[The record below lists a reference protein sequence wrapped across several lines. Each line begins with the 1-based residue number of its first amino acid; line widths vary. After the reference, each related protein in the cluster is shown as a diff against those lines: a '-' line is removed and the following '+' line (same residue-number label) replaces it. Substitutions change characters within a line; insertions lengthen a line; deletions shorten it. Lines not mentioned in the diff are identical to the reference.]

1 MYEID
6 IYLNKFYLWN
16 KENIDAKYELM
27 KIRNNYLSDFDYD
40 KVMYTHKV
48 LIKEAWYMSSAKE
61 ELKQAYYKFKKAD
74 EMLEEYQKFKT
85 RAEKMTA
92 TMSDSTARTNRTSD
106 KVGENAVKMADL
118 KDKYNTLLLD
128 AENEQVRIIQ
138 ELNKVCEPYRTV
150 LYKRYVQRQNFETIA
165 SEMYYSYITIIKMH
179 GEALIKYERRNE
191 KWQAFY

>member
-1 MYEID
+1 
-6 IYLNKFYLWN
+6 
-16 KENIDAKYELM
+16 
-27 KIRNNYLSDFDYD
+27 
-40 KVMYTHKV
+40 
-48 LIKEAWYMSSAKE
+48 MSSAKE

-74 EMLEEYQKFKT
+74 EMLEEYQRFKA
-85 RAEKMTA
+85 RAEKITA
-92 TMSDSTARTNRTSD
+92 TMSDSTARTNKTSD
-106 KVGENAVKMADL
+106 KVGDNAIKMADL

-191 KWQAFY
+191 K